1 MTEITRESPA
11 LDLIWGAHAIGKVI
25 GRSTR
30 STFGLLEKGMLPARK
45 INGRWVIDRADLI
58 EIFTEA
64 PAPLKAEDTHL
75 LPEG

>member
-1 MTEITRESPA
+1 MTEITRQTPE

-45 INGRWVIDRADLI
+45 ISGRWVIDRSDLI
-58 EIFTEA
+58 EMFTET
-64 PAPLKAEDTHL
+64 PAPFKNEATNIRV
-75 LPEG
+75 EG